1 VTLAMFIS
9 TFGGIGYLLKRLST
23 MPVAMQVPI
32 AAASGLV
39 VGGGVSWFF
48 YRIMRS
54 AESTS
59 HIRADE
65 AVGQEAEVTVPI
77 PKDGLG
83 EIVFTAKGSRQNS
96 PARSVDGAEI
106 AARTTVKIVKLV
118 GSTYHVQ
125 KS

>member
-1 VTLAMFIS
+1 
-9 TFGGIGYLLKRLST
+9 
-23 MPVAMQVPI
+23 VA
-32 AAASGLV
+32 AFSGLV

-48 YRIMRS
+48 YKIMRS
-54 AESTS
+54 VESTS

-65 AVGQEAEVTVPI
+65 AVGSEAEVTVPI

-83 EIVFTAKGSRQNS
+83 EIAFTAKGSRQNS
-96 PARSVDGAEI
+96 PARSVDGSEV